1 MTSRCGARWSPLWTL
16 WWFAGLLVGCGIPLD
31 DTPRPVA
38 AGRVVPSGTTSPAPG
53 GGTSAYLYFVRN
65 DRVAA
70 SAHDVADRSERTVL
84 EALFAGP
91 DPTDLGSGLVS
102 QIPPGT
108 RVESVTVDDGSVTV
122 SISDELADVIG
133 ASRFLAY
140 GQMVLTLTELEGV
153 STVQFRVGGAPAE
166 VATPTRGDVSQ
177 VSDCDFLSLFP
188 TDDQLRDTALDD
200 DVMRHVAARR
210 RTLEDRCPSR

>member
-1 MTSRCGARWSPLWTL
+1 MRGRPGARWARLVTL
-16 WWFAGLLVGCGIPLD
+16 WCCGLLVGCGIPLD

-38 AGRVVPSGTTSPAPG
+38 AGRVVPSGTTNPAPG
-53 GGTSAYLYFVRN
+53 GATSAYLYFVRN

-91 DPTDLGSGLVS
+91 DPSDLGGGLVS

-108 RVESVTVDDGSVTV
+108 RVESVTAEEGSVTV